1 MAKLENKTALITGG
15 NSGIGFASAKRYIQ
29 EGAKVIITGRREEAL
44 KEAVSELGT
53 QASYVVADVS
63 NLDAI
68 NNLATVLSNDGVN
81 LDVIFVN
88 AGVAQFA
95 PFEETTEEIFDYNFD
110 INVKGAFF
118 TIQKLLPVIN
128 DNASIIL
135 NASIVAHKGLPG
147 ASAYSATKGAVINL
161 AKTISSELVGRGIRA
176 NVISPGP
183 IETPIYAKLGM
194 PEDALNDMA
203 TDFASRVPMQ
213 RFGSADEIA
222 SAATFLAS
230 NDSSYIIGEEIRV
243 DGGFSTL

>member
-1 MAKLENKTALITGG
+1 MRQLENKTALITGG
-15 NSGIGFASAKRYIQ
+15 NSGIGLASAKRYLQ

-44 KEAVSELGT
+44 KEAVTELGSG
-53 QASYVVADVS
+53 AEYIVADVS
-63 NLDAI
+63 NLTALES
-68 NNLATVLSNDGVN
+68 LASTLSDKGIK
-81 LDVIFVN
+81 LDIVFAN

-95 PFEETTEEIFDYNFD
+95 PFEETTEQVFDYNFD
-110 INVKGAFF
+110 INVKGTFF

-128 DNASIIL
+128 DGASIIINASI
-135 NASIVAHKGLPG
+135 AAHKGLPG
-147 ASAYSATKGAVINL
+147 ASAYGATKGALVNL
-161 AKTISSELVGRGIRA
+161 AKTVSAELVSRKIRA

-213 RFGSADEIA
+213 RFGGAEEIA
-222 SAATFLAS
+222 GVATFLAS
-230 NDSSYIIGEEIRV
+230 SDSSYIIGEEIRV